1 MLTML
6 TFVLHSLR
14 NQRGVVSMEWL
25 ILGAVVMA
33 AIVAAFAPAFN
44 TALTAGVTAVSGI
57 LTTQIG
63 AGGS

>member
-44 TALTAGVTAVSGI
+44 AALTSGVTAVSGI